1 MAPAEI
7 NHTTHDNK
15 HKHVYM
21 FETSDGVSEKKIKT
35 VPLQSNYSK
44 VIPHKKLVI

>member
-1 MAPAEI
+1 MAPTEI

-21 FETSDGVSEKKIKT
+21 FETSDRVSI
-35 VPLQSNYSK
+35 
-44 VIPHKKLVI
+44 